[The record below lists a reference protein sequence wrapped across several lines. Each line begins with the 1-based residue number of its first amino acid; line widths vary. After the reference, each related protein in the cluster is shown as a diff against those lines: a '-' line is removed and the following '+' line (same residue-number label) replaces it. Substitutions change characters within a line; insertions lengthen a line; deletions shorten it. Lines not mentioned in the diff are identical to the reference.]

1 MSSVIA
7 VSVSLLG
14 LSLALFTLIIFIQM
28 ILSFPA
34 MLSSNSQAYV
44 QQQRKLH
51 HISSRHDL
59 YDETSPEELAEDND
73 EGLMM
78 LTERWEDRAVVVDE
92 ELTRGRTL
100 RRQGSRLEDAL
111 AGCRRQVRL

>member
-34 MLSSNSQAYV
+34 MLSSNSQTYV
-44 QQQRKLH
+44 QQQRKYH
-51 HISSRHDL
+51 HISSSRQDL
-59 YDETSPEELAEDND
+59 YEDEADD
-73 EGLMM
+73 
-78 LTERWEDRAVVVDE
+78 WEIAVVDE

-100 RRQGSRLEDAL
+100 RRQGSRLDGAL
-111 AGCRRQVRL
+111 GCRQRQVNRM

>member
-14 LSLALFTLIIFIQM
+14 LSLALFTLVIFIQM

-44 QQQRKLH
+44 QQHRKLH
-51 HISSRHDL
+51 HIHRARPDPC
-59 YDETSPEELAEDND
+59 YYQVYEGDEQAAAAADDDDDDDDDIEEEQF
-73 EGLMM
+73 
-78 LTERWEDRAVVVDE
+78 
-92 ELTRGRTL
+92 TRGRTL
-100 RRQGSRLEDAL
+100 RRQASRLDGAL
-111 AGCRRQVRL
+111 GCRQRQVNRL

>member
-7 VSVSLLG
+7 VSVSLVG
-14 LSLALFTLIIFIQM
+14 LSAALFTLVIFIQM

-51 HISSRHDL
+51 HIRAAPYDG
-59 YDETSPEELAEDND
+59 YDESDDVVLDDD
-73 EGLMM
+73 ENS
-78 LTERWEDRAVVVDE
+78 WEDSRPVVIDDE
-92 ELTRGRTL
+92 EYTRGRTL
-100 RRQGSRLEDAL
+100 RRQASVLDSARGCPRRVNRL
-111 AGCRRQVRL
+111 G

>member
-14 LSLALFTLIIFIQM
+14 LLMALFTCIIFIQM

-51 HISSRHDL
+51 HIPSGNDALLQDTAASSW
-59 YDETSPEELAEDND
+59 DEHVVDDS
-73 EGLMM
+73 
-78 LTERWEDRAVVVDE
+78 WEDEE

-100 RRQGSRLEDAL
+100 RRQSSRLDGAL
-111 AGCRRQVRL
+111 GCRRRVNRL

>member
-14 LSLALFTLIIFIQM
+14 LSLALFTFIIFIQM
-28 ILSFPA
+28 ILSFPD

-51 HISSRHDL
+51 HIRSGNDL
-59 YDETSPEELAEDND
+59 YYDMASSSEELADD
-73 EGLMM
+73 S
-78 LTERWEDRAVVVDE
+78 WEDE

-100 RRQGSRLEDAL
+100 RRQGSRLDVAL
-111 AGCRRQVRL
+111 GCRRQVNRL